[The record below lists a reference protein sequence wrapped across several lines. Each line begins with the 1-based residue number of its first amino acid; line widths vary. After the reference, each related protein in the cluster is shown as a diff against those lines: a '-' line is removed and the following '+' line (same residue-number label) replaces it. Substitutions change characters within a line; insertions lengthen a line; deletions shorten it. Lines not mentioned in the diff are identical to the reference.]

1 MYLYLDGLVEA
12 VVRVRVGHLDR
23 DVNDRLNK
31 NMSPKYISMEID
43 RDMEDMFVE
52 IDRETVRARDT

>member
-43 RDMEDMFVE
+43 RDMEDMSVE
-52 IDRETVRARDT
+52 IDRERVRARDT

>member
-23 DVNDRLNK
+23 DLNDRLNK

-52 IDRETVRARDT
+52 IDRERVRARDT